1 MGENE
6 LLVNKKKR
14 NELIE
19 RIEVLDSVGE
29 VLLLGDTDFATTE
42 MVANY
47 YNVTQRHIEDIIN
60 KNRDELE
67 SDGFGIR
74 KAEDFISELKFGNK
88 VNKQRGKFLVEVNEN
103 EIVSFA
109 PRGVNLFPKRAI
121 LRVGMLLQDSS
132 IAKEL
137 RTRLLDIIHDT
148 EEKTDIVKDI
158 VTEIRTEQDI
168 QAELLK
174 AIIEGDTNKESLLKT
189 ELIGLKQKRIKEL
202 EPKAN
207 YYDEV
212 LKSKN
217 TMTVTQI
224 AKCYG
229 MTAKGLNE
237 ILHKLKVQ
245 FKQNGTWVLYKEYDG
260 KGFTRI
266 DTYKYENKIYNTIGT
281 NIQTKW
287 TQVGRKFIHNLL
299 IENGYI

>member
-1 MGENE
+1 M
-6 LLVNKKKR
+6 R
-14 NELIE
+14 
-19 RIEVLDSVGE
+19 
-29 VLLLGDTDFATTE
+29 
-42 MVANY
+42 
-47 YNVTQRHIEDIIN
+47 
-60 KNRDELE
+60 
-67 SDGFGIR
+67 
-74 KAEDFISELKFGNK
+74 
-88 VNKQRGKFLVEVNEN
+88 
-103 EIVSFA
+103 
-109 PRGVNLFPKRAI
+109 LFPKRAI
-121 LRVGMLLQDSS
+121 LRVGMLLQGSL

-137 RTRLLDIIHDT
+137 RSKLLDIIHDA
-148 EEKTDIVKDI
+148 EEKTEIVKEVI
-158 VTEIRTEQDI
+158 TEIRAEQDI
-168 QAELLK
+168 QSELLK

-237 ILHKLKVQ
+237 ILYKLKVQ
-245 FKQNGTWVLYKEYDG
+245 FKQNGTWVLYKKYDG

>member
-19 RIEVLDSVGE
+19 RIEILDSVGE
-29 VLLLGDTDFATTE
+29 ILLLGNTEFATTE

-47 YNVTQRHIEDIIN
+47 YEVTQRHIEDIIN

-74 KAEDFISELKFGNK
+74 KADDFISELKFGNK
-88 VNKQRGKFLVEVNEN
+88 VSKQKGKFLVKINEDEV
-103 EIVSFA
+103 ISFA

-121 LRVGMLLQDSS
+121 LRIGMLLQDSP

-148 EEKTDIVKDI
+148 EEKTEIVKDI
-158 VTEIRTEQDI
+158 ITEIRTEQDI

-287 TQVGRKFIHNLL
+287 TQIGRKFIHNLL

>member
-1 MGENE
+1 MRENE

-19 RIEVLDSVGE
+19 RIEILDSVGE
-29 VLLLGDTDFATTE
+29 ILLLGNTEFATTE

-47 YNVTQRHIEDIIN
+47 YEVTQRHIEDIIN

-74 KAEDFISELKFGNK
+74 KADDFISELKFGNK
-88 VNKQRGKFLVEVNEN
+88 VSKQKGKFLVKINEDEV
-103 EIVSFA
+103 ISFA

-121 LRVGMLLQDSS
+121 LRIGMLLQDSP

-148 EEKTDIVKDI
+148 EEKTEIVKDI
-158 VTEIRTEQDI
+158 ITEIRTEQDI